1 MAIAKRNRQK
11 AAGARAARTAKPLRG
26 PRPKKKPKVPPPA
39 RGRRKL
45 DAALRRLLAKP
56 NGRVEAVV
64 QLRGPRAAGGFVPP
78 ERTESL
84 AEETLRAV
92 ERATGRKARTWHVF
106 RHLSSFVVSGPSEL
120 IRGFTQLDVVRAVL
134 ANRQPALAP
143 IAPVRSR
150 AVRRPARPRGTA
162 SRRPRG

>member
-1 MAIAKRNRQK
+1 M
-11 AAGARAARTAKPLRG
+11 
-26 PRPKKKPKVPPPA
+26 
-39 RGRRKL
+39 
-45 DAALRRLLAKP
+45 
-56 NGRVEAVV
+56 
-64 QLRGPRAAGGFVPP
+64 
-78 ERTESL
+78 
-84 AEETLRAV
+84 
-92 ERATGRKARTWHVF
+92 F

>member
-1 MAIAKRNRQK
+1 MAVAKGKGTGAKPAKRAKQ
-11 AAGARAARTAKPLRG
+11 AKPAKG
-26 PRPKKKPKVPPPA
+26 A
-39 RGRRKL
+39 RKL
-45 DAALRRLLAKP
+45 DAALRRQLAKP
-56 NGRVEAVV
+56 DGRIEAVV
-64 QLRGPRAAGGFVPP
+64 QLRGPRAAGGFVTP

-92 ERATGRKARTWHVF
+92 ERATGSKASAWHVF

-120 IRGFTQLDVVRAVL
+120 ILGFARLDVVRAVL

-150 AVRRPARPRGTA
+150 AVRRPAARPRAATP
-162 SRRPRG
+162 RRKRD